1 MSGELVAILC
11 VGVGLAG
18 AIGAFWLSLHSGLRA
33 LGSSVMD
40 LRERVAR
47 LEASLEWFKKD
58 ITHVRDDIHHR
69 LDAPGGTG
77 TTIAYIAGKIPFDEA
92 STRR

>member
-1 MSGELVAILC
+1 ME
-11 VGVGLAG
+11 
-18 AIGAFWLSLHSGLRA
+18 
-33 LGSSVMD
+33 

-58 ITHVRDDIHHR
+58 VTHVRDDIHTR
-69 LDAPGGTG
+69 LGASRTSGS
-77 TTIAYIAGKIPFDEA
+77 IAYVAGKGPFDEA

>member
-1 MSGELVAILC
+1 MSGELIAILC

-18 AIGAFWLSLHSGLRA
+18 AMGAFWLSLHTGLRSLEA
-33 LGSSVMD
+33 SVME

-58 ITHVRDDIHHR
+58 ITHVRDDIHTR
-69 LDAPGGTG
+69 LGTSR
-77 TTIAYIAGKIPFDEA
+77 TRETIAYVAGKGPFDEA
-92 STRR
+92 SNRR

>member
-1 MSGELVAILC
+1 MSGELVAIL
-11 VGVGLAG
+11 GIGIGLAG
-18 AIGAFWLSLHSGLRA
+18 VIGAFWLSLQHGLRS
-33 LGSSVMD
+33 LESSVME

-58 ITHVRDDIHHR
+58 ITHVRDDIHTR
-69 LDAPGGTG
+69 LGASKAGG
-77 TTIAYIAGKIPFDEA
+77 TIAYIAGKGPFDET